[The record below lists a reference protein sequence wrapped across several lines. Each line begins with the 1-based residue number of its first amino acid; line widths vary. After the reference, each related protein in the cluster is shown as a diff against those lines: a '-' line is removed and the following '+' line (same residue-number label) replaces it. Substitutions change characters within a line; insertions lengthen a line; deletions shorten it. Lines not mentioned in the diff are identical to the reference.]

1 MRPTQIRELKMKNRF
16 VIFFILLLVLTI
28 GLSACDKENNPIDE
42 NPYANLSQI
51 EIVTLLEGRWLI
63 SLNAPQVRM
72 IDTVRNILSNSNG
85 LIVYRNDVGIIE
97 FNRNQKKSLMIGK
110 SYDGTIRNFNYIE
123 NLTSFLYYF
132 ESGTSEP
139 IKSRTTLNENIWS
152 IPYIIS
158 SSYGYER
165 FTWSVEGRVFFGVE
179 KQEQRTVTYTIEL
192 NEKEQL
198 ISVELTDDTPW
209 DLGIFSTFSYE
220 NINPIF
226 PEGFNKDDFIEL
238 E

>member
-1 MRPTQIRELKMKNRF
+1 M
-16 VIFFILLLVLTI
+16 LVLTI
-28 GLSACDKENNPIDE
+28 GFSACDKENNPTDE
-42 NPYANLSQI
+42 NPYANLSQS

-72 IDTVRNILSNSNG
+72 IDTVRNVLSNSNG
-85 LIVYRNDVGIIE
+85 LIIYRNDVGIIE
-97 FNRNQKKSLMIGK
+97 FNRSQKKSLMLGK

-132 ESGTSEP
+132 ESDTSEP
-139 IKSRTTLNENIWS
+139 IKSRTTLKENFWE
-152 IPYIIS
+152 IPYIITL
-158 SSYGYER
+158 SYGYER
-165 FTWSVEGRVFFGVE
+165 FTWSVKGKVFTGVE
-179 KQEQRTVTYTIEL
+179 KQEGRTVIYTIEL

-198 ISVELTDDTPW
+198 ISVVLTDDTPL
-209 DLGIFSTFSYE
+209 DLGIFTTFSYE

-226 PEGFNKDDFIEL
+226 PEGFNKDDFIES